1 MDEVIAPVSA
11 GTLADAVMPDN
22 RIESVTDKLRRE
34 DEAAQTEAA
43 QLQQAVNTLDS
54 ESAAQPPASYTINLP
69 EGMYLSDAMRDA
81 FTATAHKYGLTNE
94 AANALIALH
103 VQQINAHDRE
113 QASRTADRSAQY
125 ERATRQDPE
134 IGGAKFDAAITAAK
148 IALNKFGTKGLI
160 DVLDETGLG
169 NHPEIVRL
177 FARLGKSIAE
187 GRYVPTQGQPTPEKP
202 RGAAALYPNM
212 K

>member
-11 GTLADAVMPDN
+11 ETLADAVMPDN
-22 RIESVTDKLRRE
+22 RLESVTDQLRRE
-34 DEAAQTEAA
+34 DAQTESA
-43 QLQQAVNTLDS
+43 QLQQDASTPDN
-54 ESAAQPPASYTINLP
+54 ESAAQPPASYTISLP
-69 EGMYLSDAMRDA
+69 DGMYLSDDMRDA

-103 VQQINAHDRE
+103 IQQVNANERE
-113 QASRTADRSAQY
+113 RVSRMADRSAQY

-134 IGGAKFDAAITAAK
+134 IGGAKFESAIAAAK
-148 IALNKFGTKGLI
+148 TALNRFGTKALI

-177 FARLGKSIAE
+177 FARLGKSISE